1 MLQEKF
7 VMNCPQGFH
16 LRPAQVLMEETV
28 GLDSKILL
36 KKENSD
42 TEADAKS
49 ILSLMSMG
57 LEHGETVAVTTTGPD
72 EKKAMETVRKLF
84 ATNFGEQDAQ

>member
-1 MLQEKF
+1 M
-7 VMNCPQGFH
+7 
-16 LRPAQVLMEETV
+16 

>member
-7 VMNCPQGFH
+7 VLSCPQGFH

-28 GLDSKILL
+28 GFSSKILL

-57 LEHGETVAVTTTGPD
+57 LQHGETVTVTTSGPD
-72 EKKAMETVRKLF
+72 EKKAMETVRRLF
-84 ATNFGEQDAQ
+84 TANFGEQDAQ